1 MDSNFQSGGGTTFP
15 FPLLITSA
23 IIIIVVDVAAA
34 SALLFFL
41 PAILPTPPDGPPPA
55 IQLPHGV
62 SIRPADFPL
71 KNC

>member
-41 PAILPTPPDGPPPA
+41 PAILPTPPPDGRTPA
-55 IQLPHGV
+55 SHTTSPWGIHP
-62 SIRPADFPL
+62 SR
-71 KNC
+71 